1 MHTVKVG
8 NCIAKPGTTV
18 VGKLRVAT
26 LPTGHEHAIPVAI
39 MQGKKPGPTAFVSG
53 GMHGDEVNG
62 VELVQRFQKSIFPA
76 QVKGTIIFLPL
87 LNPSGFIRRQRYVFF
102 DNKDLNRSFSTS
114 EEKTVSNDIAGTI
127 LDEVVS
133 QSAFGVDCHDAGSQ
147 NVLFPQA
154 RVHPGKDTET
164 HGLCEDGCTIE
175 LGSIFGGDL
184 IINRQG
190 AEGMLA
196 LEAFKKLK
204 TPVLTVEC
212 GGAGIIFNDFIQRS
226 VQGLHNCLAFHSML
240 PGKIQLPKYQIML
253 SDEHRFHQLSPH
265 SGLFYRKVKLGQLVK
280 KGQVIGSVFDPY
292 TGETKSI
299 KAEDTGILFSVKMH
313 AAVSEGEALFSMLR
327 LSDIK
332 KGWSFHHLIISNRN
346 DKKTAIKNTGVSR
359 IIGKFMKKA
368 RA

>member
-1 MHTVKVG
+1 MQKVRVG
-8 NCIAKPGTTV
+8 NCSSKPGKV
-18 VGKLRVAT
+18 VFGTLPVAQ

-39 MQGKKPGPTAFVSG
+39 MQGKKEGQTTFISG

-62 VELVQRFQKSIFPA
+62 VELVQRFRKSIAPS
-76 QVKGTIIFLPL
+76 QLKGTVIFLPL

-102 DNKDLNRSFSTS
+102 DNKDLNRSFSNN
-114 EEKTVSNDIAGTI
+114 EEKTISNDIAKTI

-133 QSAFGVDCHDAGSQ
+133 QSDFGVDCHDAGSQ

-175 LGSIFGGDL
+175 LGSMFGGDL
-184 IINRQG
+184 IINRPG

-196 LEAFKKLK
+196 LAAFKKLK

-212 GGAGIIFNDFIQRS
+212 GGAGVIFNDFIERS

-280 KGQVIGSVFDPY
+280 KGQVIGSVYAPY
-292 TGETKSI
+292 TGDTFSI

-313 AAVSEGEALFSMLR
+313 AAVSKGEALFSMLR

-332 KGWSFHHLIISNRN
+332 KGWSFHHLIISNRK
-346 DKKTAIKNTGVSR
+346 DKNTVIKNTGVSR
-359 IIGKFMKKA
+359 IVGKFVKKA
-368 RA
+368 RG